1 MSFYNALYLAMA
13 SGAFVLFAITLAAVT
28 ELEKRHRSRTGRD

>member
-13 SGAFVLFAITLAAVT
+13 GGAFVLFAITLAAVT
-28 ELEKRHRSRTGRD
+28 ELEKRCRSRSPRR